1 METAGAGVILIT
13 GASRG
18 IGAAAARVAAREGH
32 AVCLNAARS
41 IEAAR
46 AVAAEIVAGGGRA
59 IAVQADVSCQAEVR
73 AMFAACD
80 RELGPPTALI
90 NNAAVV
96 GARREIA
103 EVDAGFLREVFTT
116 NVDSVFFCVGEAVRR
131 MSTRHGGRGGVIVNI
146 SSAAARMGGVP
157 GWAAYAASKGAVDAF
172 VMNAARDL
180 GPQGIRICGLRP
192 GMTRTEMLEQIGG
205 DAVVAAGLSTIP
217 LGRAADPQ
225 EIAEAAIFLA
235 SVRASY
241 IHGTTIDVTG
251 GR

>member
-1 METAGAGVILIT
+1 MAGVILIT

-18 IGAAAARVAAREGH
+18 IGAAAARIAAREGF

-46 AVAAEIVAGGGRA
+46 AVAEEIVAGGGRA
-59 IAVQADVSCQAEVR
+59 IAVQADVSRQQEVR
-73 AMFAACD
+73 ELFNVCD
-80 RELGPPTALI
+80 RELGPVTALV

-96 GARREIA
+96 GERRDIGA
-103 EVDAGFLREVFTT
+103 VDADFLRHLFST
-116 NVDSVFFCVGEAVRR
+116 NVDSLFYCVGEAVRR
-131 MSTRHGGRGGVIVNI
+131 MSTRHGGAGGVVVNI

-172 VMNAARDL
+172 VMNAAKDL
-180 GPQGIRICGLRP
+180 GPQGIRVCGLRP

-205 DAVVAAGLSTIP
+205 DAIVAAGLSTVS
-217 LGRAADPQ
+217 LGRAAEPQ

-235 SVRASY
+235 SSRASY